1 MNYQSWFIASLRSLM
16 SRFNAADRLTPHPLA
31 KVSSVSLS
39 NSSKYTGKGFVGFAF
54 IVDYLVDI
62 RTIPCYYWNINF
74 KTKPMQVR
82 WNYKLQPNKGQSAL
96 MDEWL
101 VTLRKHRNY
110 CLAERKRGFEGNN
123 LESVEPIGYNY
134 GAYCDT
140 SLEKVL
146 HLGKAQDRTFR
157 ETRIEYDSYCPL
169 TCSVV
174 KHGVLP
180 ERINLSQAIKFS
192 KPNSLNGEMK
202 ISWDSIG
209 GIQSKRTTQLRS
221 ENYFYGRIDS
231 DVLQSNLAK
240 LDTAYSGFFKH
251 QRGFPAFRKAS
262 NFKTFQFKPGRC
274 KVEVNRSSNNQK
286 CYSHIYLPGIGRMRY
301 LDSRAIPE
309 SADIRTITVMKKTD
323 GWHISVLLKIEDE
336 LPVLGSSEVVESAVG
351 IDMGINRLIALS
363 NGSFVENPRFATNK
377 RTGRRL
383 RIRQRRVNRKV
394 KGSNNRR
401 KAGIAVA
408 KLHQRIS
415 NQRDDYQ
422 WKAAH
427 KVVAAGDVIVREDLN
442 IKAMKSRCKPKR
454 VKGRFMPNGQSAK
467 RGLNR
472 SISDASWGSQ
482 FEKIEW
488 VAAKAGKPVIAVNP
502 KHTSQECSA
511 CGHVSKTN
519 RQGEKFVC
527 ESCGHIDHA
536 DTQASRTI
544 LKRAKLKFV
553 STDIKSLRRD
563 SAKVTAVKYDSAQ
576 LGERSQGSNG
586 ISKAAKSAVLG
597 SPQVEHLFK
606 TTMPE
611 KPISAMQSPLQLSLF

>member
-1 MNYQSWFIASLRSLM
+1 MNFFSLTLW
-16 SRFNAADRLTPHPLA
+16 LT
-31 KVSSVSLS
+31 SSVLS
-39 NSSKYTGKGFVGFAF
+39 FK
-54 IVDYLVDI
+54 VD
-62 RTIPCYYWNINF
+62 
-74 KTKPMQVR
+74 KTSIKTTTKMQVR

-110 CLAERKRGFEGNN
+110 CLAERKRGFETNN
-123 LESVEPIGYNY
+123 QDADEPIMY
-134 GAYCDT
+134 
-140 SLEKVL
+140 
-146 HLGKAQDRTFR
+146 QW
-157 ETRIEYDSYCPL
+157 DSYCDLDTGFISGAYSPL
-169 TCSVV
+169 TCPVL
-174 KHGVLP
+174 KHGVMSAELTK
-180 ERINLSQAIKFS
+180 R
-192 KPNSLNGEMK
+192 
-202 ISWDSIG
+202 G
-209 GIQSKRTTQLRS
+209 GTAWGSVSDVQSKRTTELRHES
-221 ENYFYGRIDS
+221 QWYSRIDS

-251 QRGFPAFRKAS
+251 QRGFPAFRRVS
-262 NFKTFQFKPGRC
+262 NFKTFQYKPGRC
-274 KVEVNRSSNNQK
+274 KVEVNRSSNKQK
-286 CYSHIYLPGIGRMRY
+286 CYSHIYLPSIGWMRY

-336 LPVLGSSEVVESAVG
+336 LPELGSAGVVESAVG

-377 RTGRRL
+377 RTRRRL

-394 KGSNNRR
+394 KGSINRR
-401 KAGIAVA
+401 KAGIEVA
-408 KLHQRIS
+408 KLHQRIA
-415 NQRDDYQ
+415 NQRHDYQ

-427 KVVAAGDVIVREDLN
+427 KVVAAGDVVVREDLN
-442 IKAMKSRCKPKR
+442 IQGMKSRCKPKR

-488 VAAKAGKPVIAVNP
+488 VAAKAGKPVLLVNP
-502 KHTSQECSA
+502 KFTSQECSA
-511 CGHVSKTN
+511 CGHVSKAN

-544 LKRAKLKFV
+544 LRRAKLKLRSLCGRVPRPCKRPKHV
-553 STDIKSLRRD
+553 STDAKSLSGD
-563 SAKVTAVKYDSAQ
+563 SRKVTAVRYDSAQ

-586 ISKAAKSAVLG
+586 TSKA
-597 SPQVEHLFK
+597 
-606 TTMPE
+606 TTPE
-611 KPISAMQSPLQLSLF
+611 KPISPMQLSLQFH